1 MPLDKK
7 DKEAQIAGFF
17 ELVGDPTRVQIYGED
32 TFLRAQDARQ
42 SSTAWVARISEH
54 ASMLDVIRLA
64 ATEMFHTNSKIIA
77 TVTDKLANPNVGF
90 VAQAIESARVELLG
104 DVWFHTHMAAD
115 TKAKIVSRDAENVER
130 GLPPTHDT
138 FLGGA
143 VHQVI
148 YGTPGTVQDDKIRN
162 AMARFANEIRAATM
176 SMDSTA
182 AINVAVDVAHFL
194 ELEDEPEEEE
204 PTGPTGPG
212 RTPGE
217 PGEKGEPGGGN
228 VPGKPGDSPSGG
240 TGQVPNIY
248 TERDSVPTNTLTE
261 APDVVA
267 PKMTPEELK
276 KKINRNVR
284 AGATRRDNK
293 VKAQESK
300 HSPVSHLGKY
310 ESGDGFYAYD
320 HIAQRITVESVPTP
334 VSEQV
339 RLALQTYASVSN
351 NRDQGLYRR
360 GKPSHHAWKLN
371 NGNLKVFERPPKML
385 GHVSILMD
393 ISSSMGCWCEK
404 CNPKRR
410 TNRSYLAWQVAVA
423 LGKLHPT
430 VEVFAFTSPPTNLGG
445 GMEAGIYPLPA
456 GHQPA
461 LCGSSSNNRHIIQ
474 AGGTPT
480 CAAMLWFKEHLSQ
493 RPSNTTAII
502 ITDGAPNGC
511 GPQDNPH
518 VEVIGKEMM
527 AMGMQF
533 GTVFI
538 GPHKYL
544 NLPAEVSIN
553 ITQLNDLRNIQP
565 LLELLDN

>member
-1 MPLDKK
+1 MALDKK

-32 TFLRAQDARQ
+32 TFLYAQDARQ

-212 RTPGE
+212 RTPGK

-228 VPGKPGDSPSGG
+228 VPDKPGDSPSGG

-248 TERDSVPTNTLTE
+248 TEGDSVPTNTLTE

-360 GKPSHHAWKLN
+360 GKPSRHAWKLN

-430 VEVFAFTSPPTNLGG
+430 VEVFAFTSRPLILAVVWKRESIHYQQATSLRCVVVPRIT
-445 GMEAGIYPLPA
+445 GISSKLVAPQRVPLCS
-456 GHQPA
+456 GLKSIYHKGQV
-461 LCGSSSNNRHIIQ
+461 
-474 AGGTPT
+474 TP
-480 CAAMLWFKEHLSQ
+480 Q
-493 RPSNTTAII
+493 R
-502 ITDGAPNGC
+502 
-511 GPQDNPH
+511 
-518 VEVIGKEMM
+518 
-527 AMGMQF
+527 
-533 GTVFI
+533 
-538 GPHKYL
+538 
-544 NLPAEVSIN
+544 
-553 ITQLNDLRNIQP
+553 
-565 LLELLDN
+565 